1 MTKTRNQYTTEFKQE
16 CVNLVLNQGDSVI
29 QAAKAMNVGLSS
41 MQRWLGQYR
50 NEIKGITPQARAIT
64 PDQQRIQTLESENK
78 RLKRDNDLLKKASAF
93 FAMEMQ
99 ASNKSPRSMR
109 RASLLG
115 VTKCVVLCKPCC

>member
-1 MTKTRNQYTTEFKQE
+1 MTNTRNQFSTEFKQE

-78 RLKRDNDLLKKASAF
+78 RLKRDND
-93 FAMEMQ
+93 
-99 ASNKSPRSMR
+99 
-109 RASLLG
+109 
-115 VTKCVVLCKPCC
+115 

>member
-1 MTKTRNQYTTEFKQE
+1 MTNTSNQFSTEFKQE

-78 RLKRDNDLLKKASAF
+78 RLKRDND
-93 FAMEMQ
+93 
-99 ASNKSPRSMR
+99 
-109 RASLLG
+109 
-115 VTKCVVLCKPCC
+115 